1 MQMGEDSF
9 LVYISFHGRRGKYL
23 FVFFFGGG
31 GGGEGRVNII
41 MVIII

>member
-23 FVFFFGGG
+23 FVIFFG
-31 GGGEGRVNII
+31 GGGEGRVIII